1 MKIHINRTP
10 QYDPDNTAFKE
21 KIEKL
26 LEKTETDHDKKKRS
40 GGCLG
45 LLLVGFILSNFLVN
59 I

>member
-1 MKIHINRTP
+1 MKMSKTP
-10 QYDPDNTAFKE
+10 QEVPEAFKE

>member
-1 MKIHINRTP
+1 MSKTP
-10 QYDPDNTAFKE
+10 QEVPEAFKE

-45 LLLVGFILSNFLVN
+45 LLLVGFILANFLVN

>member
-1 MKIHINRTP
+1 MSKSLPPRT
-10 QYDPDNTAFKE
+10 FEE
-21 KIEKL
+21 KIDEASRMNNLNKQ
-26 LEKTETDHDKKKRS
+26 KRS